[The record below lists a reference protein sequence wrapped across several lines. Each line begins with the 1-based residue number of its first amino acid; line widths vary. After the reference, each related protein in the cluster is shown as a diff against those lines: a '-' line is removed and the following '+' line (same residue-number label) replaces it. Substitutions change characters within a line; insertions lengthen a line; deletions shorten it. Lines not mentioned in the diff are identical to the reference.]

1 MAARKRKVTL
11 TDDWK
16 ANIRA
21 GVLMARLYDHA
32 LGEVEMSQSQIKAAQ
47 IVIGKVIP
55 DVARTEHTGENG
67 GAVNHSVTI
76 QVVGVPANAG

>member
-11 TDDWK
+11 TEDWK

-21 GVLMARLYDHA
+21 GVLMTRLYDHA
-32 LGEVEMSQSQIKAAQ
+32 IGEVEMSQSQIKAAQ

-55 DVARTEHTGENG
+55 DVARTEHTGAEG
-67 GAVNHSVTI
+67 GPVLVQAIERRIVD
-76 QVVGVPANAG
+76 PAN